1 MTQKMQV
8 KSNYNYNFNLYDP
21 EVETATRQVDA
32 VVSDEK
38 GDDPDQDF
46 DQADGCPI
54 M

>member
-8 KSNYNYNFNLYDP
+8 KSNYNYNFTLYDP
-21 EVETATRQVDA
+21 EVETATRQVVDA
-32 VVSDEK
+32 VVS
-38 GDDPDQDF
+38 DDPDQDF